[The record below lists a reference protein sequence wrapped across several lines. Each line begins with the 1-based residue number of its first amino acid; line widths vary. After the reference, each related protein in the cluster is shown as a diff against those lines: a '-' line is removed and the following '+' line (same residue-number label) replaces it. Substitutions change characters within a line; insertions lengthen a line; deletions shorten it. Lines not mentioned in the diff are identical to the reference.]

1 MSSDK
6 NTYKDIGN
14 DISIN
19 LSSKYSQKL
28 LGLAEESSTDALKT
42 VSKRAT
48 QNTAEVTGHLIRNN
62 ITGKITKVSRI
73 SLKNS
78 QRQLQLKQKIL
89 NTINKYLKKDI
100 SISPEEREQSVDDL
114 RLI

>member
-48 QNTAEVTGHLIRNN
+48 QNTTEVTGHLIRNN

-78 QRQLQLKQKIL
+78 SETATIEAE
-89 NTINKYLKKDI
+89 NT
-100 SISPEEREQSVDDL
+100 
-114 RLI
+114 